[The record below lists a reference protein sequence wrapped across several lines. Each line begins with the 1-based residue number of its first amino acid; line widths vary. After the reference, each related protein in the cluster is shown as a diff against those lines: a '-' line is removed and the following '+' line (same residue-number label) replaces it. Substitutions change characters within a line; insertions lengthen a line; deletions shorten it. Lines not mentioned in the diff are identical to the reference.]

1 MTYPLPI
8 GVCRTVCR
16 TKTAPMDA
24 QVVARMAKSAVKN
37 GDDPCLVVELVRI
50 ATGCRGECTEEAQNV
65 EVGLDALRE
74 AVDELESA
82 LLDLLRALNLKGP
95 PSNDPLSKE
104 SLLERILKYLKFLS
118 SLKKLVSAILDVW
131 DAYSR
136 FLMVFRQFIDDVAA
150 LIRCLRK
157 GK

>member
-50 ATGCRGECTEEAQNV
+50 ATGCNDSCREEAANV
-65 EVGLDALRE
+65 ELGLEALKE
-74 AVDELESA
+74 AVDELEKA
-82 LLDLLRALNLKGP
+82 IIDLLRALNLKGAP
-95 PSNDPLSKE
+95 TDDPLSKE
-104 SLLERILKYLKFLS
+104 SLLERIIKYIKFAS
-118 SLKKLVSAILDVW
+118 SLKKLVTAILDVW
-131 DAYSR
+131 DAYSK
-136 FLMVFRQFIDDVAA
+136 FVSTFRQFIDDVAA
-150 LIRCLRK
+150 LIRCLNK
-157 GK
+157 GH